1 MEQVVMKKFILRWAI
16 LVVSL
21 IVAAYL
27 TSMIPGLG
35 FSVDSSSFAAVMKL
49 FIGVAVL
56 AVLNATL
63 GGLLKV
69 LTLPL
74 NCMTLGLF
82 SLVINAAMLML
93 AASLGLGFKV
103 EGFPAALVGS
113 ILMSACN
120 AVLGSFIK
128 DEKEEKD

>member
-1 MEQVVMKKFILRWAI
+1 MERVIMKKFILRWAI

-21 IVAAYL
+21 IIAAYL

-35 FSVDSSSFAAVMKL
+35 FSVDAGSFAAVMKL
-49 FIGVAVL
+49 FVGVAAL

-63 GGLLKV
+63 GGLLKL

-74 NCMTLGLF
+74 NCMTLGLV

-93 AASLGLGFKV
+93 ASSLGLGFKV
-103 EGFPAALVGS
+103 EGFMAALVGS

-128 DEKEEKD
+128 DEKEKKD